1 VVINDAGMQAVRSE
15 EFTEPATMR
24 LPSANSI
31 AWRLNQGEQVL
42 ALNLLFIGDASPDK
56 ISGPRSLWEPSTLY
70 SQLLAS
76 LGERPIGLE
85 AAQLLA
91 ATKWMRER
99 ASARYTRVESTGIRT
114 QVIALIASALQPMT
128 YTELLVREGMR
139 SFGHLLDKPVAYQ
152 EAPDLFCLDLYKE
165 FDILD
170 LIALAHPTKV
180 TTAG

>member
-1 VVINDAGMQAVRSE
+1 MQAVRPE

-42 ALNLLFIGDASPDK
+42 ALNVLFVGDASPDK
-56 ISGPRSLWEPSTLY
+56 LGSPKSLWDPSALY
-70 SQLLAS
+70 TQLLAS

-91 ATKWMRER
+91 ATKWLQEKTK
-99 ASARYTRVESTGIRT
+99 AQSARVESTGIRT
-114 QVIALIASALQPMT
+114 QVIALIASALQPAT
-128 YTELLVREGMR
+128 YSELLVREGMS
-139 SFGHLLDKPVAYQ
+139 SFGYLLDKPVAYQ
-152 EAPDLFCLDLYKE
+152 DAPDLFCLDLYKE
-165 FDILD
+165 FDIPD

-180 TTAG
+180 RTAG